1 MDATNEQASDARV
14 ARREEWRQVLAEQAA
29 SGKTAAAFCQ
39 ERGVPVWKFHYWR
52 KALSTRE
59 AAADV
64 SGFVQV
70 KMAAVQAPGTQV
82 WVEAGAWR
90 VCVTPGFD
98 EATLQRVLAAVTRA

>member
-1 MDATNEQASDARV
+1 MDATNGQASDAGV
-14 ARREEWRQVLAEQAA
+14 ARREEWRQILAEQAA
-29 SGKTAAAFCQ
+29 SGKAASTFCR
-39 ERGVPVWKFHYWR
+39 ERGVPVWKLHYWR

-59 AAADV
+59 AAAGV

-70 KMAAVQAPGTQV
+70 KMAAAPAPGTQV

-98 EATLQRVLAAVTRA
+98 DATLQQVLAVVARA